1 MCECY
6 MCLRG
11 QRRVLDSLKLVCEPP
26 DMGMRTELRFSA
38 RAANISPDPVKNFY
52 GFLPPTFVR
61 FNYFPS
67 FLR

>member
-1 MCECY
+1 

-38 RAANISPDPVKNFY
+38 RAANTECLSH
-52 GFLPPTFVR
+52 LSR
-61 FNYFPS
+61 PS
-67 FLR
+67 